1 MNRDTRIQPAHTVRA
16 APLQRDARLL
26 EWERVMRRA
35 NGEARVGHVL
45 PALAGCHEALAL
57 AHQLMSDLSTA
68 GTGDAG
74 DSIAALVVSRHNL
87 ADLHADA
94 GCIDLAAA
102 QRSRAHEE
110 LIALVLHARGDAD
123 LQLAALRH
131 ARETHAGLMHHLT
144 EHGDH
149 PAITR
154 ALQAGCL
161 AFSACPDTLH

>member
-1 MNRDTRIQPAHTVRA
+1 MNRDNRLQPASAGHIDRDVR
-16 APLQRDARLL
+16 LV

-35 NGEARVGHVL
+35 DGEARLGHVL
-45 PALAGCHEALAL
+45 LALAGCHEALAL
-57 AHQLMSDLSTA
+57 AHQLINDPTA
-68 GTGDAG
+68 GSAEDV
-74 DSIAALVVSRHNL
+74 IAALVVSRHNL

-102 QRSRAHEE
+102 QRCTAHEE
-110 LIALVLHARGDAD
+110 LIAMVLGTAGHVPGEMQA
-123 LQLAALRH
+123 AALRH

-154 ALQAGCL
+154 ALHAGCL
-161 AFSACPDTLH
+161 AFSASGRTLH